1 MKDTRYMR
9 SSWRAE
15 DMPLVEFLRKT
26 GMNGDIHPKLKK
38 RYNQALKE
46 AEGGELLEESLEA
59 WANNAETYGE
69 VALAALYLSRYN
81 DRYYGQWV
89 LMNVPFRSLEDLK
102 PEGLDKVPDHLYY
115 QTMAFLLRRERWE
128 NPAAVRA
135 ELELHA
141 FREYHVKN
149 ILAMLSPTKGSSS
162 SRLKAQGRKILVFVG
177 RCPHKDVVFHFDNQG
192 KKHSNRNSNF
202 NQHAF
207 SILSVCE
214 PALVPGI

>member
-1 MKDTRYMR
+1 MR

-26 GMNGDIHPKLKK
+26 GMNGGIHPKLKK

-46 AEGGELLEESLEA
+46 AEEGELLEESLEA

-89 LMNVPFRSLEDLK
+89 VMNVPFRSLEDLK

-115 QTMAFLLRRERWE
+115 QAMAFLLRREHWE

-135 ELELHA
+135 ELELQA

-149 ILAMLSPTKGSSS
+149 ILAMLSANQGLIKQPLESSGSYMFSS
-162 SRLKAQGRKILVFVG
+162 VDAPPPKN
-177 RCPHKDVVFHFDNQG
+177 VFHLGNQG
-192 KKHSNRNSNF
+192 KTQSNRNSNF
-202 NQHAF
+202 NKHAF

-214 PALVPGI
+214 PALVPGT

>member
-1 MKDTRYMR
+1 MKNTRYMR

-15 DMPLVEFLRKT
+15 DMPLVTFLRKT

-59 WANNAETYGE
+59 WANNVVTYGE

-115 QTMAFLLRRERWE
+115 QTMAFLLRKEHWE

-135 ELELHA
+135 ELELQA

-149 ILAMLSPTKGSSS
+149 ILAMLS
-162 SRLKAQGRKILVFVG
+162 A
-177 RCPHKDVVFHFDNQG
+177 NQG
-192 KKHSNRNSNF
+192 LIKQQLESPES
-202 NQHAF
+202 
-207 SILSVCE
+207 
-214 PALVPGI
+214 